1 MRQIEQ
7 QQGCGQPRVSLY
19 DEVTDRIVKQLEQGC
34 VPWVQPWQASGGAFA
49 LPVNA
54 ATSRCY
60 TGINILILWD
70 AASARGFGANRWL
83 TFRQSLSLGGN
94 VRKGERGTTACYA
107 DSFIPRGEQERAR
120 EAGDEPSRVPF
131 LKRFTL
137 FNVEQ
142 CENLP
147 AELLEQPRAVSESE
161 IHADA
166 EALIAATKADFR
178 IGGGEAFYHRVD
190 DYIRVPPQNSFF
202 DAINFY
208 RTCCHELS
216 HWAGHSSRLAR
227 DLANR
232 FGSSGYAREELVAE
246 LSCAFICAHLNI
258 VPTVRHADYIGNWL
272 TVLRDD
278 SRAIFNAAS
287 LASKAADFILA
298 FRAPK
303 AGEAEL
309 AA

>member
-1 MRQIEQ
+1 MRQTEQ
-7 QQGCGQPRVSLY
+7 QQGCGQARVNLY

-34 VPWVQPWQASGGAFA
+34 VPWVQPWQTSGGAFA

-54 ATSRCY
+54 ATSRYY

-147 AELLEQPRAVSESE
+147 AELLEPPREVSENE

-166 EALIAATKADFR
+166 DALIAATNADIR
-178 IGGGEAFYHRVD
+178 IGGGEAFYHRGD
-190 DYIRVPPQNSFF
+190 DYIRVPPQTSFF
-202 DAINFY
+202 DPINFY

-216 HWAGHSSRLAR
+216 HWAGHKSRLAR
-227 DLANR
+227 DLENR

-246 LSCAFICAHLNI
+246 LSCAFLCAHLNI
-258 VPTVRHADYIGNWL
+258 VPTVRHADYLGNWL

-303 AGEAEL
+303 ASEAEL